1 MMVHQLALQSCLM
14 SVDLKFYKRM
24 KEEFIDQNK
33 LTKFDIICLF
43 LMATYKE
50 KDLCECQR
58 QDGYINWGEIER
70 FSRFGIDFTKMKWLQ
85 DVAVSWCPEKLE
97 ELMDKFA
104 DAGFELH
111 QYLEAKDW
119 NNKLME

>member
-1 MMVHQLALQSCLM
+1 M

-70 FSRFGIDFTKMKWLQ
+70 FSRFGIDFTHLDWIQDLISLPDDDARWVLENKIQ
-85 DVAVSWCPEKLE
+85 DVAKSMLE
-97 ELMDKFA
+97 LYEM
-104 DAGFELH
+104 
-111 QYLEAKDW
+111 LE
-119 NNKLME
+119 NNGN